1 MKSAAFL
8 LTASLF
14 GLAFAQTPP
23 AAGQPETPP
32 APAARPPDPPQPFK
46 ITRLDPGLDAVV
58 EPGATH
64 DTIATIAG
72 KGAEGPMWRDGK
84 LWVSDQ
90 KGGGLY
96 AIAPDGAVTSLGQQ
110 VGGPIDPNQRFSQ
123 GPNGLAVD
131 KDGTVLVM
139 RQALRDIGR
148 LNKDGTFSS
157 FLSRYEGK
165 RLNAPNDMVFGP
177 DGTLWFTDP
186 AFSVPGYAYGQ
197 PQPAAKDL
205 PYQGVFRYKDGKLD
219 VVVTDMPTPNGI
231 GLSPDGKTLYVGN
244 TNPQSFVRAY
254 TVDKDGGLS
263 DPPMFLTFDR
273 SDPALARGYV
283 DGLKVDGKGNVWT
296 TGPGGISIVSPAGV
310 VLGRIQLP
318 ANSSNLAFG
327 EDFRSVFF
335 ASGPTIYRMRTVV
348 RGQVPLYYKP

>member
-1 MKSAAFL
+1 MEMKRAKLALL
-8 LTASLF
+8 LTASL
-14 GLAFAQTPP
+14 LSSAPVFAQTPP
-23 AAGQPETPP
+23 AGPP
-32 APAARPPDPPQPFK
+32 APRPPDPPQPFM
-46 ITRLDPGLDAVV
+46 ITRLDPGLDAIIGPDVKL
-58 EPGATH
+58 E
-64 DTIATIAG
+64 TIATIAG
-72 KGAEGPMWRDGK
+72 MGAEGPMWRGGK

-96 AIAPDGAVTSLGQQ
+96 AIAPDGVVTTLGQQ

-123 GPNGLAVD
+123 GPNGLVVD

-165 RLNAPNDMVFGP
+165 RFNAPNDMVFGP

-197 PQPAAKDL
+197 PQPPAKDL
-205 PYQGVFRYKDGKLD
+205 PYQGVFRYKNGKLD

-244 TNPQSFVRAY
+244 TNPQSFLRAY
-254 TVDKDGGLS
+254 TVGKDGALS
-263 DPPMFLTFDR
+263 DPRLFLGFDR

-283 DGLKVDGKGNVWT
+283 DGLKVDSKGNVWT

-327 EDFRSVFF
+327 EDFRSAYF
-335 ASGPTIYRMRTVV
+335 AAGPTIYRLRTLVK
-348 RGQVPLYYKP
+348 GQVPLYYKP